1 MDFLFFILLAGVIGA
16 AVALR
21 ADLRRRRLT
30 LTRPAGWHV
39 LTALDLIGPTATIG
53 MVCGLLVSLVPV
65 AVAQGI
71 VPLRAP
77 APWAIVAGIL
87 VFVFVWSEGRR
98 QIQFQRPRGIV
109 FGEWLILAGTYQLFE
124 SYVFAG
130 FPGVPHGLIV
140 GVLCGL
146 MILAGA
152 LVIARIVP
160 RFLKRGEERH
170 ILERL
175 VEQGESVQREY
186 TPPTPECPHPELW
199 KMMDSQTSELEVLD
213 FLKSLVITIKPQL
226 IVETGTFLGYGTLKM
241 AEGLKENGFGK
252 IITIEY
258 DPAIFAKAKERIEA
272 SGLAAWIESRNE
284 SSLDARI
291 EGSID
296 FLYSDSELK
305 IREQEIRKFL
315 PQLDPRGL
323 IAVHDASSHFAIV
336 REGALRLEHE
346 GLLSVI
352 MLSTPRGLVLAQ
364 KREGRK

>member
-1 MDFLFFILLAGVIGA
+1 
-16 AVALR
+16 
-21 ADLRRRRLT
+21 
-30 LTRPAGWHV
+30 
-39 LTALDLIGPTATIG
+39 
-53 MVCGLLVSLVPV
+53 MVCGLLISLVPV
-65 AVAQGI
+65 AMAQVV
-71 VPLRAP
+71 VPLRSP
-77 APWAIVAGIL
+77 ALWAILAGI
-87 VFVFVWSEGRR
+87 VIFIFIWMEGRR
-98 QIQFQRPRGIV
+98 QIQFQRPLGIV
-109 FGEWLILAGTYQLFE
+109 FGEWLILAGAYQLLE

-140 GVLCGL
+140 NALCGAA
-146 MILAGA
+146 ILAGA
-152 LVIARIVP
+152 LVIARVVP
-160 RFLKRGEERH
+160 PFLKKGEERH
-170 ILERL
+170 IIERL
-175 VEQGESVQREY
+175 VEQGESVQQEY

-213 FLKSLVITIKPQL
+213 FLKSLVLTIKPQL
-226 IVETGTFLGYGTLKM
+226 IVETGTFLAYGTIKM

-258 DPAIFAKAKERIEA
+258 DPAIFAKAKERIDA
-272 SGLAAWIESRNE
+272 SGLGNWIENRNE

-323 IAVHDASSHFAIV
+323 IAVHDASSHFAVV
-336 REGALRLEHE
+336 REGALRLERE
-346 GLLSVI
+346 GLISVI